1 MQTTQL
7 VSSALR
13 ALGFEVYDGAAR
25 VVEGSGDPKAQQMP
39 ATHAKPGSPGS
50 QPMPVP
56 QQQQD
61 GALTGA
67 GAGLP
72 ANARREGDP
81 EETSVSGTV
90 PTGSAVSP
98 DVSSSSMGEV
108 GEQGDQGTHR
118 SDSAGDAPPA
128 PDVSLTLGEL
138 SHMLCFVRLEDTLW
152 LVDCGFGGSAPTQPV
167 AIDGGI
173 NIIDAAQV
181 TGEERRC
188 EQHRISH
195 IAKLALYPPH
205 RALERCMA
213 CCVPACKPL
222 GLAWPKGLQAGTQH
236 AMQRSKAQAFAV
248 FDVDVKGAD
257 GSCDLALQLVR
268 RRGGIVCGGDFPAPP
283 ACRMTMKPRMCAA
296 RGGTCNACRRR
307 KRNGR

>member
-1 MQTTQL
+1 M
-7 VSSALR
+7 SSALR
-13 ALGFEVYDGAAR
+13 ALGFDVYDGAAR
-25 VVEGSGDPKAQQMP
+25 VVEGSGDPKAQQTP
-39 ATHAKPGSPGS
+39 ATTAKPGSPGS

-81 EETSVSGTV
+81 DETSVSGTV

-118 SDSAGDAPPA
+118 SDSTGEAPA

-181 TGEERRC
+181 SGTG
-188 EQHRISH
+188 SH
-195 IAKLALYPPH
+195 
-205 RALERCMA
+205 
-213 CCVPACKPL
+213 
-222 GLAWPKGLQAGTQH
+222 T
-236 AMQRSKAQAFAV
+236 
-248 FDVDVKGAD
+248 
-257 GSCDLALQLVR
+257 GSHPSPC
-268 RRGGIVCGGDFPAPP
+268 
-283 ACRMTMKPRMCAA
+283 
-296 RGGTCNACRRR
+296 
-307 KRNGR
+307 